1 MRNVINFLHLQQNP
15 MLMDKFIRE
24 LILTPEFEEYYNS
37 VTDKVKEKYDYVM
50 YILRSQRV
58 VSAKF
63 VKLIEKTNIYEM
75 RVSVGDNEYRTFLFA
90 VDASNIIESS
100 QVILLNSF
108 LKKDTKQ
115 YKAEI
120 EKAKTI
126 LKNLED

>member
-63 VKLIEKTNIYEM
+63 VTLIEKTNIYEM
-75 RVSVGDNEYRTFLFA
+75 RVSVGNNEYRTFLFA

-120 EKAKTI
+120 ENAKTI

>member
-75 RVSVGDNEYRTFLFA
+75 RVSVGNNEYRTFLFA

>member
-1 MRNVINFLHLQQNP
+1 
-15 MLMDKFIRE
+15 MDKFIRE

-50 YILRSQRV
+50 YILGSQRV

>member
-1 MRNVINFLHLQQNP
+1 

-75 RVSVGDNEYRTFLFA
+75 RVSVGNNEYRTFLFA

-108 LKKDTKQ
+108 LKKDIKQ